1 MLARHTRLHLL
12 PATVMAHPFFWP
24 GSYYFYPI
32 GNTSAVSLIRDLP
45 PEEHANVL
53 LLGCGDPRHILY
65 TIYSEADACQS

>member
-12 PATVMAHPFFWP
+12 PATVMSHPFFWP